1 MKNSIELRLKEI
13 LEKNQKLDNCSQQ
26 TMQSIYDIASESMR
40 VADYAQ
46 NAHQELKNL
55 DAEFERQTGL
65 LKQDIVFL
73 FFSTAIQSLRWILS
87 PKLGD
92 KIDSNS
98 RFEHDNKNIKDEI
111 KEKNNSFKK
120 SHMGADGKLNVAQS
134 EKQYKTW
141 PEIIFNGAPYDIT
154 RGSPNLGINMEAGFH
169 RYKTLGHDPIL
180 GWIFG
185 TANFITDTLTLN
197 NTISYRIKD
206 KKFTNEI
213 LYMPSLF
220 TEAIDSIKE
229 DKLRLPAAIFAQ
241 GVHLASDKYT
251 KLGLPVPFLGIFS
264 ESFAG
269 ELYRNQYDSLCLIK
283 DLKKIGQSAAIAM
296 IINMIIGLVHG
307 LFYDEARDG
316 QRKLYEVRTKKILT
330 YSNLL
335 ASSSNVLYVSISASL
350 GNVDAV
356 KKLDIGGIIVTLY
369 RIMNDSSFIQQ
380 VKEEFILGNFVAKIH
395 DENGKYMFK

>member
-1 MKNSIELRLKEI
+1 MENSIKFCLEDILKKKQEL
-13 LEKNQKLDNCSQQ
+13 DYSSQQ
-26 TMQSIYDIASESMR
+26 TIQSIYDIASESRR

-55 DAEFERQTGL
+55 DAEFESQTGL

-73 FFSTAIQSLRWILS
+73 FFATAIQSLRWILS
-87 PKLGD
+87 PELGD
-92 KIDSNS
+92 KINENS
-98 RFEHDNKNIKDEI
+98 RFEHDDKNIKDEI
-111 KEKNNSFKK
+111 KEKSNSFKK
-120 SHMGADGKLNVAQS
+120 KHTDSNGKLNVIQS
-134 EKQYKTW
+134 EKGYKTW
-141 PEIIFNGAPYDIT
+141 TEILYNGAPYDVT
-154 RGSPNLGINMEAGFH
+154 RGSPDIGVNMEGKYH

-197 NTISYRIKD
+197 STMSYRIKG
-206 KKFTNEI
+206 KKFTNEVVTI
-213 LYMPSLF
+213 MQLF
-220 TEAIDSIKE
+220 YESIDSIRE

-251 KLGLPVPFLGIFS
+251 KLGLPIPMLGIFS

-269 ELYRNQYDSLCLIK
+269 ELYRSQYDSLCLVK
-283 DLKKIGQSAAIAM
+283 DLKKIGQSTAIVM